1 MATVTA
7 ASITTGQLP
16 PGLSIGVT
24 GGIAKISGTPTTNGT
39 FNFTISV
46 TEASGV
52 IITKVFQLI
61 IGSTTPP
68 PPPTTTTYALATT
81 DGRMIV
87 TTDNV
92 ALVFEN

>member
-1 MATVTA
+1 MATITA
-7 ASITTGQLP
+7 ASITAGQLP

-24 GGIAKISGTPTTNGT
+24 GGIARISGTPTTNGT

-61 IGSTTPP
+61 IGSSTPP
-68 PPPTTTTYALATT
+68 PPPPSNSAFALDIGGAVYTTP
-81 DGRMIV
+81 
-87 TTDNV
+87 
-92 ALVFEN
+92 ENSILIF